1 MMNNEK
7 SWIGNEKS
15 VFVTNGCSNHSE
27 YERVP
32 NDYYSTDPLAIDM
45 LEKYGLLDKN
55 VKYYEVACGDG
66 SLSKRLESYG
76 YDVISSD
83 LIDRGYGTPN
93 KDFLKDTEMK
103 DGSIITNPPYKH
115 LQDFILKGLEL
126 ANNKLYIFAKI
137 QSLEGI
143 KRYKN
148 IYSKRT
154 PEKVCVFVKRI
165 NCYRNG
171 IQKDYS
177 SAVCYC
183 WLIFDNKNPTD
194 DTKLIWL
201 I

>member
-1 MMNNEK
+1 MNNEK

-154 PEKVCVFVKRI
+154 PEKV
-165 NCYRNG
+165 
-171 IQKDYS
+171 
-177 SAVCYC
+177 
-183 WLIFDNKNPTD
+183 
-194 DTKLIWL
+194 
-201 I
+201 

>member
-1 MMNNEK
+1 MNNEK
-7 SWIGNEKS
+7 GWTGNKR
-15 VFVTNGCSNHSE
+15 VAFLNNGCSNHSN
-27 YERVP
+27 YERAV

-83 LIDRGYGTPN
+83 LVDRGYGIPN

-103 DGSIITNPPYKH
+103 DGSIITNPPYKY

-137 QSLEGI
+137 QSLEGFR
-143 KRYKN
+143 RYEN

-194 DTKLIWL
+194 DTKLMWL

>member
-1 MMNNEK
+1 MSNEK
-7 SWIGNEKS
+7 DWTGNEKT
-15 VFVTNGCSNHSE
+15 VFVTNGCSNHSK
-27 YERVP
+27 YERAV

-83 LIDRGYGTPN
+83 LVDRGYGTPN

-103 DGSIITNPPYKH
+103 DGSIITNSPYKY

-154 PEKVCVFVKRI
+154 PENVCVFVKRI
-165 NCYRNG
+165 NCYQNG

-177 SAVCYC
+177 SVVCYC

>member
-1 MMNNEK
+1 MSNEK
-7 SWIGNEKS
+7 DWNGNEKT
-15 VFVTNGCSNHSE
+15 VFIINGCSNHSK
-27 YERVP
+27 YERAV

-83 LIDRGYGTPN
+83 LVDRGYGTPN

-103 DGSIITNPPYKH
+103 DGSIITNPPYKY

-143 KRYKN
+143 RRYEN
-148 IYSKRT
+148 IYSKRS

-194 DTKLIWL
+194 DTKLMWL

>member
-1 MMNNEK
+1 MSNEK
-7 SWIGNEKS
+7 DWTGNEKT
-15 VFVTNGCSNHSE
+15 VFVTNGCSNHSK
-27 YERVP
+27 YERAV

-66 SLSKRLESYG
+66 SLSKRLESYS

-83 LIDRGYGTPN
+83 LVDRGYGTPN

-103 DGSIITNPPYKH
+103 DGSIITNSPYKY

-154 PEKVCVFVKRI
+154 PENVCVFVKRI
-165 NCYRNG
+165 NCYQNG

-177 SAVCYC
+177 SVVCYC

>member
-1 MMNNEK
+1 MSNEK
-7 SWIGNEKS
+7 DWTGNKRA
-15 VFVTNGCSNHSE
+15 VFVNNGCSNHSE

-83 LIDRGYGTPN
+83 LVDRGYGTPN

-103 DGSIITNPPYKH
+103 DGNIITNPPYKY

-143 KRYKN
+143 KRYEN

-171 IQKDYS
+171 VQKDYS

-194 DTKLIWL
+194 DTKLMWL

>member
-1 MMNNEK
+1 MIMGETIHDLQDK
-7 SWIGNEKS
+7 IIE
-15 VFVTNGCSNHSE
+15 
-27 YERVP
+27 
-32 NDYYSTDPLAIDM
+32 
-45 LEKYGLLDKN
+45 LEKN
-55 VKYYEVACGDG
+55 NNRVK
-66 SLSKRLESYG
+66 R
-76 YDVISSD
+76 
-83 LIDRGYGTPN
+83 RGHKT
-93 KDFLKDTEMK
+93 
-103 DGSIITNPPYKH
+103 

-154 PEKVCVFVKRI
+154 PEKVCVFVKKI
-165 NCYRNG
+165 NCYQNG

>member
-1 MMNNEK
+1 MSNEK
-7 SWIGNEKS
+7 DWTGNGRA
-15 VFVTNGCSNHSE
+15 VFVNNGCSNHSD
-27 YERVP
+27 YERAV

-76 YDVISSD
+76 YEVISSD

-143 KRYKN
+143 RRYEN

>member
-1 MMNNEK
+1 MSNEK
-7 SWIGNEKS
+7 DWTGNEKT
-15 VFVTNGCSNHSE
+15 VFVTNGCSNHSK
-27 YERVP
+27 YERAV
-32 NDYYSTDPLAIDM
+32 NDYYATDPLAIDM
-45 LEKYGLLDKN
+45 LEKHGLLDKN

-76 YDVISSD
+76 YEVISSD
-83 LIDRGYGTPN
+83 LVDRGYGTPN

-103 DGSIITNPPYKH
+103 DGNIITNPPYKY

-143 KRYKN
+143 RRYEN

-165 NCYRNG
+165 KCYRNG

>member
-1 MMNNEK
+1 MSNEK
-7 SWIGNEKS
+7 DWIGNGRA
-15 VFVTNGCSNHSE
+15 VFVNNGCSNHSE
-27 YERVP
+27 YERAV

-83 LIDRGYGTPN
+83 LVDRGYGTPN
-93 KDFLKDTEMK
+93 KDFLKDTEIK

>member
-1 MMNNEK
+1 MSNEK
-7 SWIGNEKS
+7 DWTGNGRA
-15 VFVTNGCSNHSE
+15 VFVNNGCSNHSN
-27 YERVP
+27 YKRAV

-76 YDVISSD
+76 YEVISSD
-83 LIDRGYGTPN
+83 LVDRGYGTPN

-103 DGSIITNPPYKH
+103 DGSIITNPPYKY

-143 KRYKN
+143 RRYEN

-171 IQKDYS
+171 VQKDYS

>member
-1 MMNNEK
+1 MSNEK
-7 SWIGNEKS
+7 DWTGNRRA
-15 VFVTNGCSNHSE
+15 VFVNNGCSNHSE
-27 YERVP
+27 YERVV

-83 LIDRGYGTPN
+83 LVDRGYGTPN

-103 DGSIITNPPYKH
+103 DGSIITNPPYKY
-115 LQDFILKGLEL
+115 LQDFILKDLEL

-143 KRYKN
+143 KRYEN

-194 DTKLIWL
+194 DTKLMWL

>member
-1 MMNNEK
+1 
-7 SWIGNEKS
+7 
-15 VFVTNGCSNHSE
+15 
-27 YERVP
+27 
-32 NDYYSTDPLAIDM
+32 M

-83 LIDRGYGTPN
+83 LVDRG
-93 KDFLKDTEMK
+93 
-103 DGSIITNPPYKH
+103 DGSIITNPPYKY

-165 NCYRNG
+165 NCYQNG